1 MMGSSDSSDEA
12 DTEHIRIGATLHL
25 ALGCLQI
32 VDLASV
38 RQYLASIGH

>member
-25 ALGCLQI
+25 ALGGLQI

-38 RQYLASIGH
+38 RRHRASINP

>member
-12 DTEHIRIGATLHL
+12 DTEHIRIGASMHL
-25 ALGCLQI
+25 ALEGLQI
-32 VDLASV
+32 VDLVSV